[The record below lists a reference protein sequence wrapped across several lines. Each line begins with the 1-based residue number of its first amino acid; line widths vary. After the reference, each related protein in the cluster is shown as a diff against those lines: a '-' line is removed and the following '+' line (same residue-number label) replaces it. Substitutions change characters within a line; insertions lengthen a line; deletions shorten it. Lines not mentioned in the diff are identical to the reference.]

1 MILLICLKDISK
13 KRKALNMHS
22 MHSMHILGGWG
33 DCCAVLYVFERYKQK
48 TYSLEYAF
56 YAFYAY
62 LGGGSCCAV
71 VYMFERFKQKTYS
84 LEYAFYAIYAKYGGG
99 GAVLYISL
107 RDISKRCK
115 GITPLLRKDC
125 LLLS

>member
-1 MILLICLKDISK
+1 
-13 KRKALNMHS
+13 
-22 MHSMHILGGWG
+22 MHSMHIFGGEG
-33 DCCAVLYVFERYKQK
+33 GCCAVVYVYERYKRK

-56 YAFYAY
+56 YAYIGEW
-62 LGGGSCCAV
+62 GGGCCTV
-71 VYMFERFKQKTYS
+71 VYVFERYKQKTYS
-84 LEYAFYAIYAKYGGG
+84 LEYAFYAIYAKYGGE